1 MTMESA
7 PTHIGTDIPFV
18 KFLKDDSTASMIGS
32 DLTVI
37 DFWHIKCPYCIS
49 PLQKFMKDSVRYDKI
64 TFVACAMNTGPGS
77 YDLTKEII
85 DNITEE
91 ENNVTHVFAEDKELM
106 KNTFSIKTVPH
117 CVALQR
123 NHDNNVRLL
132 YWGHTNQLNL
142 DSLMKFIL

>member
-1 MTMESA
+1 MTMEM
-7 PTHIGTDIPFV
+7 THIGTDIPFV
-18 KFLKDDSTASMIGS
+18 KFLKDDSTASMIRS

-64 TFVACAMNTGPGS
+64 TFVACAMNTGSGS

-123 NHDNNVRLL
+123 NHDNTMRLL
-132 YWGHTNQLNL
+132 YWGHTNQLNI
-142 DSLMKFIL
+142 DSFMKFIS